1 MSLVLARS
9 LRHYAYTL
17 GLLSIMSAS
26 SALAASPSDE
36 TEAVAQANWR
46 ETIASI
52 PASGEGCFMAEY
64 PSTAWMPVGCVEAP
78 NRRFVPRSSTAP
90 ISTCPGPLTG
100 NGCDYNLTSA
110 TLISKTRGSF
120 PVVTGVTSEI
130 GLLGPNDYSL
140 QLNSNF
146 MPGVGP
152 CAGISGCESWE
163 QFVYSSGETS
173 AFMQYWLI
181 DYGATC
187 PSGWMSSEG
196 TDCYKNSYGI
206 TVPQEAI
213 TNLQSMALSAHAK
226 SGGQDVLVLTVG
238 TMAYSTSGKD
248 SVVDLAT
255 AWNQSEF
262 NIVGDGEGSNATFN
276 TGSSVRVRIA
286 TTNGSTSAPTCG
298 GPSNGGTTGETN
310 NLKLGKCTATGGA
323 NPTIAFTESN

>member
-1 MSLVLARS
+1 MNMVLLSS
-9 LRHYAYTL
+9 LRRCGYAL
-17 GLLSIMSAS
+17 GLLTVIST
-26 SALAASPSDE
+26 SALASSVSNE
-36 TEAVAQANWR
+36 TEMLAQANWR
-46 ETIASI
+46 EAIASI

-64 PSTAWMPVGCVEAP
+64 PSTAWMPVGCVQAP
-78 NRRFVPRSSTAP
+78 NRPFVPRSSTHP
-90 ISTCPGPLTG
+90 VSTCPGPLTG

-120 PVVTGVTSEI
+120 PVVKGVTSEI

-146 MPGVGP
+146 MLGVGP

-181 DYGATC
+181 GYGATC
-187 PSGWMSSEG
+187 PSGWMSAEG

-206 TVPQEAI
+206 TVPQEPI
-213 TNLQSMALSAHAK
+213 TSLQSMALSAHAK
-226 SGGQDVLVLTVG
+226 SGGLDVLVLTVG

-255 AWNQSEF
+255 AWSQSEF
-262 NIVGDGEGSNATFN
+262 NIIGDGEGSNATFN

-286 TTNGSTSAPTCG
+286 ATNGSTSAPTCG

-310 NLKLGKCTATGGA
+310 NLKLGKCSATGGT
-323 NPTIAFTESN
+323 NPYIAFTESN